1 MEKNIFGVKI
11 MAVIAGTL
19 ILAMTACS
27 TSSDQGKKE
36 AASADSA
43 AETVDVENRELDTS
57 ELVFERRRKPDY
69 YIESNKGR
77 I

>member
-11 MAVIAGTL
+11 MAAIAGTL
-19 ILAMTACS
+19 VLAMTACS

-57 ELVFERRRKPDY
+57 
-69 YIESNKGR
+69 
-77 I
+77 

>member
-36 AASADSA
+36 AALSRIP
-43 AETVDVENRELDTS
+43 AE
-57 ELVFERRRKPDY
+57 
-69 YIESNKGR
+69 
-77 I
+77 

>member
-1 MEKNIFGVKI
+1 MIYRNYSHGLTLSADNKKRTENTVEKNIFGVKI

-43 AETVDVENRELDTS
+43 AETVM
-57 ELVFERRRKPDY
+57 
-69 YIESNKGR
+69 
-77 I
+77 